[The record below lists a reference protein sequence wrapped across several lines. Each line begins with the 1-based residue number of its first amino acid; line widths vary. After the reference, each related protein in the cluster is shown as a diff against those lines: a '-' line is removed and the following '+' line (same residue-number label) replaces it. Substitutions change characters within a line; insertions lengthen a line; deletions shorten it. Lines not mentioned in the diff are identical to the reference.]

1 MKTKDLKKKSAKPAE
16 GTKKTVAK
24 KAASKKIAKTPEG
37 KTKKTATKSP
47 IKAASKARKIEK
59 KRLSTKTVAEIKTT
73 SPATKGAKQG
83 TSGMV
88 QKAAKT
94 PLKKKPAKTV
104 QKPTAAKTPK
114 PTKKTVNAITK
125 AVPKKKA
132 VTGKPKIEAKTKA
145 KAKPKAAVA
154 KVSIVKP
161 KPAVKPEKKAPK
173 KKAVIAKARVKA
185 KPKAIVSKVSAVK
198 LTPAVKTPK
207 KKVVTS
213 MAKGKAKSK
222 TAVKV
227 AVRPKVKVKPK
238 AKVTAIKPK
247 PLEKIERKTPKKK
260 AVTAKAKAKPKAIV
274 SKVAV
279 IKPRPIQKIEKK
291 TAKSATEINVP
302 NKSVKTAAMPQI
314 ETKSGIKETPA
325 KAGTK
330 RTLAVSRPKIS
341 GTAVMGRISI
351 APKKEISVPASPS
364 FTISSAGEKT
374 VKKDMVT
381 QEAERIPLKSH
392 KARLKIFLPNQ
403 DLTKEEA
410 EEIFLGGLPEEYG
423 ENSVIA
429 LAVDP
434 NIVFVDWEVI
444 PGDIANME
452 GDLNLRFY
460 DVTGIEFNDW
470 NANAVIDVLINKRVG
485 SGFFDIRMPGSD
497 VVVAVG
503 ILNAVSG
510 FMTIVRSDAVSF
522 PALLTFDE
530 LGIVQKLF
538 ESGSP
543 VGY

>member
-173 KKAVIAKARVKA
+173 KKAVIAKARV
-185 KPKAIVSKVSAVK
+185 
-198 LTPAVKTPK
+198 
-207 KKVVTS
+207 
-213 MAKGKAKSK
+213 
-222 TAVKV
+222 
-227 AVRPKVKVKPK
+227 
-238 AKVTAIKPK
+238 
-247 PLEKIERKTPKKK
+247 
-260 AVTAKAKAKPKAIV
+260 KAKPKAIV